1 MLDERGGR
9 HGPDGSTWR
18 FAGRRGFDFH
28 YITRWSPDD
37 TLWDLGRFFDVAGLA
52 EVRLYSVTRLQGDT
66 ASRIEVLAP
75 AASRKMEGAACR
87 RKARHSFGVPI
98 ACLTTSII
106 SWGRT
111 GFIIS

>member
-1 MLDERGGR
+1 VTAQRGASLTGATTATSAGG
-9 HGPDGSTWR
+9 GPDD
-18 FAGRRGFDFH
+18 A
-28 YITRWSPDD
+28 P
-37 TLWDLGRFFDVAGLA
+37 WDLGRFFFDVAGLA